1 MSEKIAKVSTKR
13 GDFAYYY
20 FSNEII
26 IRFYKNNLKFLFNF

>member
-1 MSEKIAKVSTKR
+1 MNEIAKVHTVR
-13 GDFAYYY
+13 DDLAYYY